1 MKNESKSYVLRYF
14 FSIIA
19 VLLFLILWV
28 LELWLVINICFKR
41 SLIEN
46 EFVSQVFQV
55 IFTQIV
61 SSINWKMA
69 FRRQKWIKS
78 DSQSVLNQWRY
89 DSIEYIAIDHKTWIK
104 INLDQIR
111 FKIIVDHEVKSKKLK
126 VVSFPFMIQIEITG
140 LYDINHNRFHFL
152 DDIFKGVTLISKGVI
167 EVSLKLGVG

>member
-1 MKNESKSYVLRYF
+1 
-14 FSIIA
+14 
-19 VLLFLILWV
+19 
-28 LELWLVINICFKR
+28 
-41 SLIEN
+41 
-46 EFVSQVFQV
+46 
-55 IFTQIV
+55 
-61 SSINWKMA
+61 MA